1 MSSDRC
7 LWMLPAEVRG
17 RSFGALLLL
26 LGVGGWLKSMDAVL
40 LLVVRGGG
48 GGWGSTVKRTGPR
61 GSERLCTYCSLLVL
75 CSELLLLGLLP
86 RWGDLDVARSGVL

>member
-7 LWMLPAEVRG
+7 LWMLAEEVRG
-17 RSFGALLLL
+17 RSFEALLLL
-26 LGVGGWLKSMDAVL
+26 LGVGGWLKSMDAVF

-48 GGWGSTVKRTGPR
+48 GGWGSTVNRTGCR
-61 GSERLCTYCSLLVL
+61 GSDRLCMYCSLLMF
-75 CSELLLLGLLP
+75 CSGLLLLGLLA